1 MKSLEGARSG
11 LARRQLGVP
20 HGPLRGESDR
30 RNHIRWSAAKINE
43 LVQIVQAV
51 QWFDTLTMSG
61 GSNFRSS

>member
-51 QWFDTLTMSG
+51 QSLRFVQVVIGSG
-61 GSNFRSS
+61 MI